1 MHIAPESHK
10 RAGPSSSAGT
20 LPSGD
25 TARKAGSFLEFPSR
39 ISTAMRSYFSPDS
52 SSSQAM
58 RNARVFW
65 LQYSFIAALHYRK
78 ETVVAIKSF
87 EIVSVPVSDQQRSKQ
102 FYRDVLGF
110 DVLREDPMGPGQ
122 SWI

>member
-52 SSSQAM
+52 SSSHAM

-65 LQYSFIAALHYRK
+65 LQYSFMAVPTLSQGDCRCHQVLYAMRPGRERLDPAA
-78 ETVVAIKSF
+78 TPGIKKAG
-87 EIVSVPVSDQQRSKQ
+87 RSP
-102 FYRDVLGF
+102 LF
-110 DVLREDPMGPGQ
+110 DLQP
-122 SWI
+122 

>member
-78 ETVVAIKSF
+78 ETVVAIKS
-87 EIVSVPVSDQQRSKQ
+87 EVQAILSGRS
-102 FYRDVLGF
+102 RIRRAARR
-110 DVLREDPMGPGQ
+110 RERLDLAATAGIKKAGR
-122 SWI
+122 S